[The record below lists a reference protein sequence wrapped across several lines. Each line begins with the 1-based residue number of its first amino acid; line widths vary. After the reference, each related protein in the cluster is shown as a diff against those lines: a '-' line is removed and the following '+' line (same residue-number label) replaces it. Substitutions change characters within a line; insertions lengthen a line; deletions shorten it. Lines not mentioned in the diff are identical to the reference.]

1 MVSIRLRTNKQSTNS
16 LFYFLHILFLL
27 HIYTAF
33 LTIVNSL
40 NNNDNEGSQNDL
52 QLSFSYVYLF
62 TLAIIQLSTDS
73 IHVVKSSDPRF
84 TVSIDLKMS
93 LSFFARCFHPRTLK
107 KIPMMMK
114 KKNCL
119 LHY

>member
-1 MVSIRLRTNKQSTNS
+1 MVSIRLRTNQQSTNS

-40 NNNDNEGSQNDL
+40 NNNDNEGLHSRL
-52 QLSFSYVYLF
+52 RLSFSYIYLF
-62 TLAIIQLSTDS
+62 TLAIIQLSADS

-84 TVSIDLKMS
+84 SVSIDLKMY
-93 LSFFARCFHPRTLK
+93 LSFFARYFHLRTLK
-107 KIPMMMK
+107 RIPMMTK